1 MAEVLLSPGIQINE
15 TDQSF
20 VPARPLVA
28 GAAIIGPTV
37 KGPANVPIVV
47 TSYGDYQRTFG
58 TTFMMNRY
66 KENYKELVDDAL
78 KTKRAE
84 LTPWA
89 GSFTEVELQEGY
101 VKEPGVTYYDENKNE
116 VPEDQDLDN
125 DSIYYTKDEK
135 GKYHQVEKQ
144 YLREGDT
151 QYFTLKDNGS
161 YEEAL
166 FELKIGTQYY
176 TADIAALEPESD
188 DNKDLYPGLVAEE
201 LYYNEKI
208 EKVFDEEACETKEA
222 HVYVPFNAPVPPE
235 PEEDEDEL
243 TSADVYKE
251 YIQETMEAAK
261 DSDEVW
267 KNAMISQKAQ
277 EFLTS
282 MAAKSYFEQGGE
294 SLLVVRVTDNEFKS
308 GRAEVPTQNGKVAF
322 EIKTISQGEYLN
334 NWEGA
339 PQDRTATTASI
350 EGVIRKDGSLISGSK
365 NNIRWEI
372 ADVDEE
378 TGTFSV
384 YVRRGDDVDYD
395 KTILEAFT
403 GLNLDPDSA
412 NYIARR
418 IGDQYQTLEEEI
430 TDNGTIYYVTVHGN
444 YPNISKYIYI
454 KNVGDIYGYFL
465 ADGFTRRGSAG
476 DDTAEKESEII
487 DGECQVRYPED
498 VANLLPQTCEGGF
511 YDAKGKLFTTHEDEA
526 KALFF
531 EDITAAKADPALNPG
546 VKIQGIDPVEYNK
559 LIVVLENQDEYEI
572 NIVSVPGLTVAFN
585 TEQTDMVNSLASKR
599 GDLIA
604 VVDLV
609 GFGARIGDVQ
619 QKAMGLN
626 SSYSATYWPWLQ
638 MYSSTGRLEW
648 VPASVII
655 PGVYTYTDHVSAPW
669 FAPAGMTRG
678 SVQGV
683 IQTERKLLKQNRDD
697 LYKKNVNPI
706 AILPGSG
713 ITIYGQKTLQK
724 KASALDRV
732 NVRRLMIELKRT
744 VKNMA
749 SPILFEF
756 NDAQL
761 RNTFKKNLD
770 AYLESVVKRRGLY
783 GYKTVVEEVNT
794 PDVIDRNEFRC
805 KIWIQP
811 TKVIEFIYIDFTIT
825 NTGVDF
831 S

>member
-37 KGPANVPIVV
+37 KGPADSPIVV

-66 KENYKELVDDAL
+66 KEDYEDIVSTARQEKMNEKVPYSGSFIPVSGSSLENEELYVADGDNYTRYTGKVDPSVEYFVTASNFIPLSDEQEHNLYPITGSEVYYTKTTKEVIDEETCKAEEVGTFIKLTGVEAEEYKRQLDKLEEELVDD
-78 KTKRAE
+78 
-84 LTPWA
+84 
-89 GSFTEVELQEGY
+89 
-101 VKEPGVTYYDENKNE
+101 DE
-116 VPEDQDLDN
+116 
-125 DSIYYTKDEK
+125 IWEK
-135 GKYHQVEKQ
+135 
-144 YLREGDT
+144 
-151 QYFTLKDNGS
+151 
-161 YEEAL
+161 
-166 FELKIGTQYY
+166 
-176 TADIAALEPESD
+176 
-188 DNKDLYPGLVAEE
+188 
-201 LYYNEKI
+201 
-208 EKVFDEEACETKEA
+208 
-222 HVYVPFNAPVPPE
+222 
-235 PEEDEDEL
+235 
-243 TSADVYKE
+243 
-251 YIQETMEAAK
+251 
-261 DSDEVW
+261 
-267 KNAMISQKAQ
+267 AMIQQKSQ

-282 MAAKSYFEQGGE
+282 IAAKSFFEQGGE

-308 GRAEVPTQNGKVAF
+308 GRAEILTTGNPVPGTEGQERENQKVAF
-322 EIKTISQGEYLN
+322 EIRTISQGENLN
-334 NWEGA
+334 NWNKDDA
-339 PQDRTATTASI
+339 FQDRTATTASI
-350 EGVIRKDGSLISGSK
+350 DGVIRDDGSLISGSK

-378 TGTFSV
+378 TGTFSI

-412 NYIARR
+412 NYISRR

-430 TDNGTIYYVTVHGN
+430 TDDDVIYYVTVHGN
-444 YPNISKYIYI
+444 YPNISKYIYV
-454 KNVGDIYGYFL
+454 KDVNDIYGYFL
-465 ADGFTRRGSAG
+465 ADGYTRRGSK
-476 DDTAEKESEII
+476 DDGTAEQVP
-487 DGECQVRYPED
+487 DGKDEKGNCKYTYPED
-498 VANLLPQTCEGGF
+498 VAYLLPQVCEGGF
-511 YDAKGKLFTTHEDEA
+511 YDAKGKLFSSHEDEA

-531 EDITAAKADPALNPG
+531 EDITAEKADPALNPG
-546 VKIQGIDPVEYNK
+546 VKIQGINPEEYNK
-559 LIVVLENQDEYEI
+559 LIAVLENQDEYEI
-572 NIVSVPGLTVAFN
+572 NMISVPGLTVAFN
-585 TEQTDMVNSLASKR
+585 TTQTDMVNSLAQKR

-604 VVDLV
+604 VIDLV
-609 GFGARIGDVQ
+609 GFGSRIGDVQ

-626 SSYSATYWPWLQ
+626 SNYSAAYWPWLQ

-648 VPASVII
+648 VPASTII
-655 PGVYTYTDHVSAPW
+655 PGVYTYTDHVAAPW

-683 IQTERKLLKQNRDD
+683 VQTERKLLKQNRDD

-706 AILPGSG
+706 AILPGNG

-744 VKNMA
+744 VRNMA
-749 SPILFEF
+749 SGILFEM

-761 RNTFKKNLD
+761 RSTFKKNLD
-770 AYLESVVKRRGLY
+770 DYLESVVKRRGLY

>member
-37 KGPANVPIVV
+37 KGPANAPTVV
-47 TSYGDYQRTFG
+47 TSYGDYQRSFG

-66 KENYKELVDDAL
+66 RENYKDIVAAAKAEKMEETVPYTKSTEYSEAQLEEKYVKEEGMTYYELVDG
-78 KTKRAE
+78 E
-84 LTPWA
+84 
-89 GSFTEVELQEGY
+89 Y
-101 VKEPGVTYYDENKNE
+101 VATTDEILDENKEYYTLDGENYVLLEKVPQKEEGVTYYKKN
-116 VPEDQDLDN
+116 DQD
-125 DSIYYTKDEK
+125 E
-135 GKYHQVEKQ
+135 
-144 YLREGDT
+144 
-151 QYFTLKDNGS
+151 
-161 YEEAL
+161 YEEVSGDL
-166 FELKIGTQYY
+166 EHGTTYY
-176 TADIAALEPESD
+176 TAEDVYTAVEKNDEGLYQITEGETYYNKKVTKNFDEQTCEETSETTYVEFTAPSPED
-188 DNKDLYPGLVAEE
+188 YKKEVEKKEEE
-201 LYYNEKI
+201 LE
-208 EKVFDEEACETKEA
+208 
-222 HVYVPFNAPVPPE
+222 
-235 PEEDEDEL
+235 
-243 TSADVYKE
+243 
-251 YIQETMEAAK
+251 
-261 DSDEVW
+261 DSDEIW
-267 KNAMISQKAQ
+267 EKAMISQKAQ
-277 EFLTS
+277 EYLTS
-282 MAAKSYFEQGGE
+282 IAAKSYFEQGGE

-308 GRAEVPTQNGKVAF
+308 ARAEVPTRNGEKVAF

-334 NWEGA
+334 NWSGN
-339 PQDRTATTASI
+339 PQDRSMTTASI
-350 EGVIRKDGSLISGSK
+350 DGVIREDGSLISGSK

-395 KTILEAFT
+395 KTILEVFT

-412 NYIARR
+412 NYISRR
-418 IGDQYQTLEEEI
+418 IGDQHQEFVMEP
-430 TDNGTIYYVTVHGN
+430 TDDGEIYYVNVRGN
-444 YPNISKYIYI
+444 YPNVSKYIYI
-454 KNVGDIYGYFL
+454 NNVNDIFGYFL
-465 ADGFTRRGSAG
+465 SDGFTRRGTEDQDPDS
-476 DDTAEKESEII
+476 T
-487 DGECQVRYPED
+487 CPNPED
-498 VANLLPQTCEGGF
+498 VANLLPQACEGGF
-511 YDAKGKLFTTHEDEA
+511 YDAKGKLFSSHEDEA

-531 EDITAAKADPALNPG
+531 EDITAANADPGLAG
-546 VKIQGIDPVEYNK
+546 DVKIQGITPSFYDP
-559 LIVVLENQDEYEI
+559 LIKALENQDEYEI
-572 NIVSVPGLTVAFN
+572 NMISVPGLTVAFN
-585 TEQTDMVNSLASKR
+585 TAQTDMVVSLAQKR

-604 VVDLV
+604 VIDLV

-619 QKAMGLN
+619 QKAIGCN
-626 SSYSATYWPWLQ
+626 SNYAAAYWPWLQ

-648 VPASVII
+648 VPASTII
-655 PGVYTYTDHVSAPW
+655 PGVYAYNDRVSAPW

-683 IQTERKLLKQNRDD
+683 VQTERKLLKQNRDD

-706 AILPGSG
+706 AILPGNG

-732 NVRRLMIELKRT
+732 NVRRLMIELKRS

-749 SPILFEF
+749 SGILFEF

-783 GYKTVVEEVNT
+783 GYRTVVEEVNT

-805 KIWIQP
+805 QIWIQP
-811 TKVIEFIYIDFTIT
+811 TKVIEFVYIDFTIT

>member
-37 KGPANVPIVV
+37 KGPADSPIVV
-47 TSYGDYQRTFG
+47 TSYSDYQRTFG

-66 KENYKELVDDAL
+66 KENYKEIVSASRQEKMDE
-78 KTKRAE
+78 TI
-84 LTPWA
+84 PYA
-89 GSFTEVELQEGY
+89 GSFVSVEEPVEG
-101 VKEPGVTYYDENKNE
+101 ETYYIQDGDNYTEYVGELDPSGNYFAKSDDFAPLTKDEEGLYPIVESE
-116 VPEDQDLDN
+116 V
-125 DSIYYTKDEK
+125 YYTKKVKE
-135 GKYHQVEKQ
+135 
-144 YLREGDT
+144 
-151 QYFTLKDNGS
+151 
-161 YEEAL
+161 
-166 FELKIGTQYY
+166 
-176 TADIAALEPESD
+176 
-188 DNKDLYPGLVAEE
+188 
-201 LYYNEKI
+201 
-208 EKVFDEEACETKEA
+208 VFDEEACETDE
-222 HVYVPFNAPVPPE
+222 VETFVRLTGINA
-235 PEEDEDEL
+235 ED
-243 TSADVYKE
+243 YKE
-251 YIQETMEAAK
+251 TVDKLEEELVDDDK
-261 DSDEVW
+261 VW
-267 KNAMISQKAQ
+267 EKAMIQQKSQ

-282 MAAKSYFEQGGE
+282 IAAKSFFEQGGE

-308 GRAEVPTQNGKVAF
+308 GRAEVPTRNGEKVAF
-322 EIKTISQGEYLN
+322 EIKTISQGEYIN
-334 NWEGA
+334 NWSKDV
-339 PQDRTATTASI
+339 PFQDRTAETASI
-350 EGVIRKDGSLISGSK
+350 PGVIRTDGSLISGSK

-378 TGTFSV
+378 TGTFSI

-403 GLNLDPDSA
+403 GLNLDPDSE

-418 IGDQYQTLEEEI
+418 IGDQYQTLEEEV
-430 TDNGTIYYVTVHGN
+430 TDKETIYYVTVHGN
-444 YPNISKYIYI
+444 YPNVSKYIYV
-454 KNVGDIYGYFL
+454 KDVNDIYGYFL
-465 ADGFTRRGSAG
+465 ADGFTRRGSKG
-476 DDTAEKESEII
+476 DETAESESEK
-487 DGECQVRYPED
+487 DPDTGECITVYPDD
-498 VANLLPQTCEGGF
+498 VANLLPQVCEGGF
-511 YDAKGKLFTTHEDEA
+511 YDAKGKLFSTHEDEA
-526 KALFF
+526 EALFF
-531 EDITAAKADPALNPG
+531 EDITNGHAGAVGGPD
-546 VKIQGIDPVEYNK
+546 KIQGINPVEYEK
-559 LIVVLENQDEYEI
+559 LIAVLENQDEYEI
-572 NIVSVPGLTVAFN
+572 NMISVPGLTVAN
-585 TEQTDMVNSLASKR
+585 NSVQVDMVNSLAQKR

-604 VVDLV
+604 VIDLA
-609 GFGARIGDVQ
+609 GFGSKIAEVQ
-619 QKAMGLN
+619 TLALGLN
-626 SSYSATYWPWLQ
+626 SNYSAAYWPWLQ

-648 VPASVII
+648 VPASTII
-655 PGVYTYTDHVSAPW
+655 PGVYTYTDHVAAPW

-683 IQTERKLLKQNRDD
+683 VQTERKLLKQNRDD

-706 AILPGSG
+706 AILPGNG

-744 VKNMA
+744 VRNMA
-749 SPILFEF
+749 SGILFEM

-770 AYLESVVKRRGLY
+770 SYLESVVKRRGLY